1 MEGFFGLAFP
11 PCLAFR
17 WPFLLELAA
26 ENPVLNWEEANSSWP
41 LSFWRFRNDFFN
53 VKKGDTEILFPPCGN
68 NNGQTYTSPLWKL
81 YRWTYKLLVLIV
93 SGRRRWLNKHC
104 CIMLYLPG
112 KKMSLRHA
120 DTLWS
125 KHLRHWIFWQPWT
138 CKSYPYHPCMVK
150 CGWYGIKCHGVP
162 HLFHPREG
170 WWFPIPR
177 NMRVGNTD
185 SHYKDSTW
193 MNGNQWTHKFCL
205 DKQTSTT
212 NSKQLVFN
220 PVPNSFREVVDCLL
234 VGGWATQFDKYG
246 QIGSFPHK
254 SGWK

>member
-1 MEGFFGLAFP
+1 MSARDTRTRCDPNTYGIE
-11 PCLAFR
+11 
-17 WPFLLELAA
+17 
-26 ENPVLNWEEANSSWP
+26 SSG
-41 LSFWRFRNDFFN
+41 SH
-53 VKKGDTEILFPPCGN
+53 G
-68 NNGQTYTSPLWKL
+68 
-81 YRWTYKLLVLIV
+81 
-93 SGRRRWLNKHC
+93 
-104 CIMLYLPG
+104 
-112 KKMSLRHA
+112 HA
-120 DTLWS
+120 
-125 KHLRHWIFWQPWT
+125 
-138 CKSYPYHPCMVK
+138 KSYPYHPCMVYLPIHLVDSMVNVGK
-150 CGWYGIKCHGVP
+150 YIYGWYGIKCHSVP

-193 MNGNQWTHKFCL
+193 MNGNQWTHKLCL

-220 PVPNSFREVVDCLL
+220 AVLNSFREVVDCLL